1 MNIYELWPNY
11 VSQVLQPTCLLEIQL
26 SCRRGYYRRLSTC
39 QLNQYN
45 YKYWDGS
52 AVYKDGRSSGN
63 IFPSEWLPLTNLIN
77 TSSAKFALTKGNV
90 RTKFIFNHF
99 VLLNHN
105 HWGHHLVQEM
115 SLPSLASTRP
125 SLSSF
130 SLFSHQSPQL
140 RTTLFDCA
148 HSLFSDSIWHW
159 FRLSAHLPH
168 LATWWPQPS
177 PPAAQELTA
186 PSSEKGWGDSILEHY
201 SCRRY
206 HDQVTKSKSD
216 L

>member
-1 MNIYELWPNY
+1 MAVLLC
-11 VSQVLQPTCLLEIQL
+11 VSQVLQPTCLLKIQL

-52 AVYKDGRSSGN
+52 AVYKEGRSSGN
-63 IFPSEWLPLTNLIN
+63 IFPFEWLPLTYLIN
-77 TSSAKFALTKGNV
+77 TSSAKIALTKGNV

-125 SLSSF
+125 SLSLF
-130 SLFSHQSPQL
+130 SLFSHQLPQL

-159 FRLSAHLPH
+159 LPFGFS
-168 LATWWPQPS
+168 L
-177 PPAAQELTA
+177 A
-186 PSSEKGWGDSILEHY
+186 PSGHLMTTALSPSSTGTHSTFFREWM
-201 SCRRY
+201 RRQ
-206 HDQVTKSKSD
+206 HSRVLQLSQVS
-216 L
+216 